1 MTGLN
6 IDKAKKRD
14 MAELIRL
21 IALQPEQLEPNVSM
35 FVQQT
40 IANSGKKAN
49 SDELLSIVNQHIRKK
64 IEKLLVPFDE
74 LFTHDEIMLLISFY
88 KEIRRLIS
96 FYQSE
101 AMKKFSKN
109 GRKLF
114 DPIYEAYR
122 QAVMEILEKK

>member
-1 MTGLN
+1 MASRTVRE
-6 IDKAKKRD
+6 KAKKRD

-21 IALQPEQLEPNVSM
+21 ITMQPEQLEPNVSM
-35 FVQQT
+35 FVKQT
-40 IANSGKKAN
+40 ITHRKGI
-49 SDELLSIVNQHIRKK
+49 DIQDVVNQRIRKD
-64 IEKLLVPFDE
+64 IEKLLMPFDE

-88 KEIRRLIS
+88 KEIKMLVS

-114 DPIYEAYR
+114 DPIYKTYQEVI
-122 QAVMEILEKK
+122 QNLEQKK